1 MFASLIMYLPK
12 MEKEVG
18 YDDIIVK
25 KLIAVAYDHN
35 IRLSDLHVW
44 GNKVSEE
51 WQLQNVLNR
60 APSQDEIHRANVAI
74 DLLVKDNILLKNHGE
89 ALEEKFDTMN
99 STLENIL
106 DVVMSLKRC
115 ESGTCSHCLLLFI

>member
-44 GNKVSEE
+44 GNKVNEE
-51 WQLQNVLNR
+51 
-60 APSQDEIHRANVAI
+60 
-74 DLLVKDNILLKNHGE
+74 
-89 ALEEKFDTMN
+89 
-99 STLENIL
+99 
-106 DVVMSLKRC
+106 
-115 ESGTCSHCLLLFI
+115 

>member
-1 MFASLIMYLPK
+1 MYLPK

-74 DLLVKDNILLKNHGE
+74 DLLVKDNIRLKNHGE